1 MSRQLQHDGKRS
13 KRSPVWSGEAD
24 GASGITMNASNE
36 PQDQRLYII
45 RGHPEDGD
53 YLRAIERLF
62 TDSASLWVVNES
74 PIDPA
79 SCAARSGNRPGLDA
93 VGLAWT
99 WLRVMVFVSFLAGAV
114 GAVWW
119 WLHRV

>member
-1 MSRQLQHDGKRS
+1 MGQGGPDSCCFAGAQNQAIPSSECPSGAAKASTESEGAMSRQLQHDGKRS

-53 YLRAIERLF
+53 YLRAIEH
-62 TDSASLWVVNES
+62 NEW
-74 PIDPA
+74 A
-79 SCAARSGNRPGLDA
+79 
-93 VGLAWT
+93 
-99 WLRVMVFVSFLAGAV
+99 
-114 GAVWW
+114 
-119 WLHRV
+119 